1 MHVSL
6 VMQELCMK
14 LPKVCSAILA
24 TFTNAQEIVNIQ
36 CLSTMREI
44 GMEYAWTL
52 GLTFSK
58 VTEQLILY

>member
-1 MHVSL
+1 
-6 VMQELCMK
+6 MK